1 MSIPIQSNN
10 DLLSYIL
17 NQADSGNK
25 NWFGY
30 PQQRITGINIAY
42 EIAKHHANSM
52 TPDEVVDYAID
63 LNNKIYSKIIKG
75 EHHE

>member
-10 DLLSYIL
+10 DLLNYIL

-30 PQQRITGINIAY
+30 PQQRITAINIAY
-42 EIAKHHANSM
+42 EIAKYHANTMS
-52 TPDEVVDYAID
+52 PNEVVDYAIE
-63 LNNKIYSKIIKG
+63 LNNKIYFKIIKG
-75 EHHE
+75 DNQ